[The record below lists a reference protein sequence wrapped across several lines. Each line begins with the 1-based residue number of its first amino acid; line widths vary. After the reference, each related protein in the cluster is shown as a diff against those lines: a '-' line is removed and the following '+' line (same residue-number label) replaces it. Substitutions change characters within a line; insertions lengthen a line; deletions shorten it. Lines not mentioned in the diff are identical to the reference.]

1 MTFRV
6 RHNSSHE
13 NDPMNEA
20 IQVCTTVAEQADAE
34 RIAASLVAK
43 RLAACAQVTGP
54 IESTYR
60 WKDSIESSQEW
71 VCTAKTLRVAYEAV
85 EQAIRQIHSYD
96 EPEIIAL
103 PIVHGSA
110 GYLQWIADSVDLSD
124 RESVEK

>member
-1 MTFRV
+1 
-6 RHNSSHE
+6 
-13 NDPMNEA
+13 MNEA